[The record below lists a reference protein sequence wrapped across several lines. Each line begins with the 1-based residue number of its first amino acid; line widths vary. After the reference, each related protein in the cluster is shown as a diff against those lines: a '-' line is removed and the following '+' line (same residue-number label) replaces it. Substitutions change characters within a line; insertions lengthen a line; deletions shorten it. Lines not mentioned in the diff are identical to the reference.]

1 MKQNITTH
9 SNLKK
14 GLNAEKLLRQ
24 TLSARCA
31 KNPQYSIRA
40 FAKASGISH
49 TVLSLVL
56 SGKRKLS
63 KKATQKLADYLELSS
78 EERVN
83 LLKLEKVPG
92 AYDFQVM
99 SLDTFEVISD
109 WYHYAILS
117 LLELPNV
124 VFEAKWI
131 AKQLGI
137 KVLSAKLAI
146 DRLKKLQ
153 LVEVDAK
160 GNWKQSGKPI
170 KIENSLSTAATK
182 KFHKQ
187 LLVRAS
193 ESIDK
198 DEVSVRDF
206 SSITFTLDPNQME
219 YAKNRL
225 RDFRRE
231 LMNELE
237 AMGKPSAVYNMT
249 IQLYPVTQIKETSK

>member
-1 MKQNITTH
+1 MKTNMASH
-9 SNLKK
+9 SKNKK
-14 GLNAEKLLRQ
+14 TVSAEELLRQ
-24 TLSARCA
+24 TLAQRCA

-40 FAKASGISH
+40 FAKSSGISH

-63 KKATQKLADYLELSS
+63 KKATQILADYLELSS
-78 EERVN
+78 QERMN
-83 LLKLEKVPG
+83 LLKAEKVIG
-92 AYDFQVM
+92 TTDFQDL

-117 LLELPNV
+117 LLELPNA

-137 KVLSAKLAI
+137 KVLSAKIAI
-146 DRLKKLQ
+146 DRLKKLK
-153 LVEVDAK
+153 LVELDSA
-160 GNWKQSGKPI
+160 GLWKQSGNPI
-170 KIENSLSTAATK
+170 KIDNKISTAATK

-187 LLVRAS
+187 LLTRAS

-198 DEVSVRDF
+198 DAIEVRDF

-231 LMNELE
+231 LMRELE
-237 AMGKPSAVYNMT
+237 AMGEPSAVYNMT
-249 IQLYPVTQIKETSK
+249 IQLYPVTPIKEISK